1 MLEPVFFFSVLFSI
15 LGVCALTFPA
25 FVSEPCVGICFH
37 LPSVYVDDF
46 GPGQGLVEAD

>member
-1 MLEPVFFFSVLFSI
+1 MLEPVRFLIVDFSI

-37 LPSVYVDDF
+37 LPSVFYVDDF
-46 GPGQGLVEAD
+46 WPG